1 MKKIK
6 ITDLAPP
13 PSPDARLMNVIR
25 ELNIL
30 ADEYRIVYRG
40 IVYTKEPKDKG
51 E

>member
-1 MKKIK
+1 MIK
-6 ITDLAPP
+6 TSRLEPP

-40 IVYTKEPKDKG
+40 IVYTKEPKDQ
-51 E
+51 